1 MTKKKALTIEP
12 QKIQL
17 VAVDELIPYVRNPK
31 AHPAKQINKIA
42 KLIKEVGFK
51 GAILVDKNM
60 EIVAGHGRLL
70 AAEKLGLKKVPVIV
84 DTDLTP
90 DQARAFRIADNKVA
104 ESEWDQELYE
114 MELQEIF
121 QSSSSEL
128 LKDFDF
134 EILIEKTGDRRQE

>member
-1 MTKKKALTIEP
+1 MTKKKVLTIEP

-70 AAEKLGLKKVPVIV
+70 AAKKLGLKKVPVIV
-84 DTDLTP
+84 DKDLTP
-90 DQARAFRIADNKVA
+90 EQAKAFRIADNWTA
-104 ESEWDQELYE
+104 RSRML
-114 MELQEIF
+114 
-121 QSSSSEL
+121 
-128 LKDFDF
+128 
-134 EILIEKTGDRRQE
+134 